1 MVMEIPETVIST
13 RQVNEDELQ
22 AFNKVRVEYF
32 EIYVVFARYFEE
44 NCYLLGSA
52 LALEKSNFAEVPLLS
67 QIVAG

>member
-22 AFNKVRVEYF
+22 AFNKVRGEYF
-32 EIYVVFARYFEE
+32 EIYMVFARYFEE
-44 NCYLLGSA
+44 NCFILESA
-52 LALEKSNFAEVPLLS
+52 LELESLSLAEVPLLS

>member
-22 AFNKVRVEYF
+22 AFNKVWVEYF
-32 EIYVVFARYFEE
+32 EIYEVFARSFEE

-52 LALEKSNFAEVPLLS
+52 LALQKLNLAEVPLLS